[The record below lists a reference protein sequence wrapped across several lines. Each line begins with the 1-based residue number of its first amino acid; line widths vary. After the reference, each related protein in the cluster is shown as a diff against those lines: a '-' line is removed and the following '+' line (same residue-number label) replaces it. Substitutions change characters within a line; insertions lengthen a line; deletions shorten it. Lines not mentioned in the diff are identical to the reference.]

1 MADFNKSY
9 ELLQEWENRKTA
21 GGWIVYSNHI
31 ADSGGE
37 TVFGVARV
45 KNPHLAMWREVDLI
59 KQQLDKEYKAECKNY
74 SVGSREYALKISQ
87 ELMKRQSIRSECRNF
102 YYAEYW
108 LKMKCDIVANDDFAT
123 NLFLLGVNAGTK
135 RAIRVGQEACGII
148 ADGIIGKN
156 TVQAWRLAEKQQ
168 VLKFTSIEIDYYHSL
183 AKKNPKNK
191 VFLEGW
197 LNRARAI

>member
-21 GGWIVYSNHI
+21 GGWIVYSNHT

-59 KQQLDKEYKAECKNY
+59 KQQLDKEYKAEGKNY

-156 TVQAWRLAEKQQ
+156 TMQAWRLAEKPQ